1 MQQPRLTLT
10 TGGTLCVFDDRGR
23 LIGTITRPVAR
34 EPLGAGREKVYLA
47 RVESDSAA
55 KPRRTA
61 VAA

>member
-1 MQQPRLTLT
+1 MQQARLTLT

-23 LIGTITRPVAR
+23 LIGTITRPVSR

-47 RVESDSAA
+47 QPESQ
-55 KPRRTA
+55 RTQRTEP